1 MKRAK
6 ALGWLAWPLLPFF
19 AAGIVFALGVTA
31 IILWWREDF
40 RFRAKA
46 RKETHDRRIS

>member
-46 RKETHDRRIS
+46 REETHDRRIS